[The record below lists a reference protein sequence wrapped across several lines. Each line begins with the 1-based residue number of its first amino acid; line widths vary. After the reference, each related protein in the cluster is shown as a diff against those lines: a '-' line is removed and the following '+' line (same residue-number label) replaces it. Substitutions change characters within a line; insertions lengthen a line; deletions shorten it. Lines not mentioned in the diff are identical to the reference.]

1 MLEEELVELSR
12 LQLARASE
20 LLTEA
25 SALIALG
32 AYNSAVNRAY
42 YAAFHAMKA
51 IEALD
56 NYDSKRHTG
65 VIQYFRRNY
74 IKTGLFDTALSG
86 ILDRLQNA
94 RGDSDYNI
102 TVRFSPDDAAGY
114 QQEAQEVVDAIA
126 RYLRT
131 RYEENTTD

>member
-1 MLEEELVELSR
+1 MLEKELVELSR

-25 SALIALG
+25 SALITLG

-56 NYDSKRHTG
+56 NYDSRRHTG

-74 IKTGLFDTALSG
+74 IKPGLFDTALSG

-102 TVRFSPDDAAGY
+102 TVRFSPDDATGY
-114 QQEAQEVVDAIA
+114 QQEAQVVVDAIA

-131 RYEENTTD
+131 RYEESTID